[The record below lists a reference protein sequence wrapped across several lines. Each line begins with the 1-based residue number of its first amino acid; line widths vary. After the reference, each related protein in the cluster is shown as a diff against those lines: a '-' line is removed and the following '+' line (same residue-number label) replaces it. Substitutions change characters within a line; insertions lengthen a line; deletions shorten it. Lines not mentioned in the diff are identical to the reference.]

1 MRNPKT
7 LFIIG
12 AGASRE
18 ANLPTGKELTEII
31 SRRLDY
37 RVANGSRIQGHGD
50 DDILDI
56 FQQRTQTREGIDAY
70 LQAAWRIRDGIVYSK
85 SIDSFIDLHRDDE
98 RIQLC
103 GKLAIVKSILEAEK
117 NSYLYIDSQTEQ
129 FDVANLKESWF
140 FEFAKNLNDGVR
152 KPEIA
157 KMFEKV
163 SFVIFNYDRCF
174 EHFMF
179 HAIQQLYGVPDAEAA
194 DVMSQCRIVHPY
206 GTIGELPWQD
216 KEGIPFGFKAN
227 RANLEFMA
235 QRIRT
240 YTEQV
245 QRSETLS
252 ALKTVVAEAD
262 TLVFLGFSYHPENM
276 KLLSLENPG
285 KTERVLGTAKGIS
298 PSDVEKIQQQIR
310 RMAAGKALQLP
321 GQDAFSEQLFIKDL
335 TCSELLQHYS
345 RTLFTPDR

>member
-1 MRNPKT
+1 MRNPQT

-18 ANLPTGKELTEII
+18 ANLPTGKQLVEII
-31 SRRLDY
+31 SQRLDY
-37 RVANGSRIQGHGD
+37 RVAHGVRVQGHGD
-50 DDILDI
+50 EDILDI
-56 FQQRTQTREGIDAY
+56 FQQRTQTREGINAY
-70 LQAAWRIRDGIVYSK
+70 LQAAWRIRDGIVYSN

-103 GKLAIVKSILEAEK
+103 GKLAIAKSILEAEQ
-117 NSYLYIDSQTEQ
+117 NSYLYVDPKTRQ
-129 FDVANLKESWF
+129 FDVASLKASWF

-152 KPEIA
+152 KTEITQL
-157 KMFEKV
+157 FEKV

-179 HAIQQLYGVPDAEAA
+179 HAIQQLYGVTETEAA
-194 DVMSQCRIVHPY
+194 DVMSRCHIIHPY

-216 KEGIPFGFKAN
+216 PQGIPFGFKAN
-227 RANLEFMA
+227 RAGMELMS

-245 QRSETLS
+245 QRSEILS
-252 ALKTVVAEAD
+252 ELETEVTKAD

-276 KLLSLENPG
+276 KLLTVENPG
-285 KTERVLGTAKGIS
+285 RTERVLGTAKGIS
-298 PSDVEKIQQQIR
+298 PSDVETIQQQIR
-310 RMAAGKALQLP
+310 RMVGKPLQLLGP
-321 GQDAFSEQLFIKDL
+321 DASEQLFIKDL

-345 RTLFTPDR
+345 RTLFAPDR